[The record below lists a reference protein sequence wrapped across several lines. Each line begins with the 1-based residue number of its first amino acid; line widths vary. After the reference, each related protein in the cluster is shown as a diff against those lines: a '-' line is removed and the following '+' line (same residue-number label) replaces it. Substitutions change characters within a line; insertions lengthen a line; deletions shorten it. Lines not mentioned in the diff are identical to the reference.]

1 MKKFLTSLLLA
12 AATVTAVAQE
22 STPVTMT
29 FVSKTAT
36 ITNGLLRIR
45 ISNQGRV
52 ELIHP
57 FDSKI
62 NMMASNGIY
71 FDYTAESNTA
81 LKPDVVEVL
90 RQDDDYAEV
99 VYRNTT
105 SDLHVTQGYIMRRGE
120 SGFYTYV
127 IMEGTANPVSVR
139 EARVCCR
146 MNANYLNG
154 YVDDRM
160 QGEIPSNSVMSSVES
175 SSSDIIQDAT
185 YRLPDGTIYTK
196 YNWANYVVNDSVH
209 GLMNSN
215 YGLWNIACSH
225 EWLNG
230 GPMRQELTVHATGK
244 SPITI
249 QMLQGEHFGA
259 SAMTLAEGQKIM
271 YGPIYVYVNT
281 GTKEEMIADAKRV
294 AHEKMAQWP
303 FRWFDNQE
311 YPLERGVA
319 YGQLNMSN
327 GSSPEGVQVV
337 LAAPGGEVY
346 RQTGG
351 YIYWGKTDEI
361 GNFAIKNIRPGDYT
375 LYAFAT
381 QGDVIEEFEAE
392 NITVSAGLN
401 DLGSLYW
408 YPTTLTDKL
417 WQIGENNRKSD
428 LFKMSDD
435 LRAYGLFSEPPAN
448 LTFAIG
454 ESKEADDWYYAQ
466 TKNGSWNIT
475 FNVDKAY
482 EGDALLSA
490 SIAGATNNP
499 KIAVMLNGVTL
510 GNWSFYNDAAIYR
523 SAVLGGRHSV
533 RTLSFPASE
542 LKQGSN
548 TLTLKMSGIS
558 KNGGVMWD
566 CIKLE
571 AGDPVEAG
579 VDKIVADETAGPVT
593 LYTPSGIE
601 AGAYTSLA
609 EARRASLAPGVYI
622 YRSQSA
628 AGKMIK

>member
-1 MKKFLTSLLLA
+1 MRKILTSLLLSAVALCA
-12 AATVTAVAQE
+12 AAQEYEPVKLTVVNKQ
-22 STPVTMT
+22 ST
-29 FVSKTAT
+29 F
-36 ITNGLLRIR
+36 TNGLMRVR
-45 ISNQGRV
+45 ISNQARV

-57 FDSKI
+57 FDSKV

-81 LKPDVVEVL
+81 LKPDEMEVI

-105 SDLHVTQGYIMRRGE
+105 GDLHISQGFIMRRGV

-160 QGEIPSNSVMSSVES
+160 QGEIPNNSVMSSVES

-209 GLMNSN
+209 GLMNNN

-271 YGPIYVYVNT
+271 YGPMFVYVNT
-281 GTKEEMIADAKRV
+281 GTKEEMIADAKRM
-294 AHEKMAQWP
+294 AHEQMAQWP
-303 FRWFDNQE
+303 FRWFNNEE
-311 YPLERGVA
+311 YPLERSVA
-319 YGQLNMSN
+319 TGRLYMSN
-327 GSSPEGVQVV
+327 GSSLEGMQVV

-351 YIYWGKTDEI
+351 YIYWGKTDAN
-361 GNFAIKNIRPGDYT
+361 GDFAIKNIRPGEYT
-375 LYAFAT
+375 LYAYAT
-381 QGDVIEEFEAE
+381 QGDVVEEFEVDH
-392 NITVSAGLN
+392 ITIGAGLN
-401 DLGSLYW
+401 ELGSLYW
-408 YPTTLTDKL
+408 YPTTLEDKL

-435 LRAYGLFSEPPAN
+435 LRAYGLFNEPPAN
-448 LTFAIG
+448 LNFTIG
-454 ESKEADDWYYAQ
+454 ESSEADDWYYAQ

-490 SIAGATNNP
+490 SVAGATNNP
-499 KIAVMLNGVTL
+499 KIAVVLNGVTK

-523 SAVLGGRHSV
+523 SAVLGGRHCV
-533 RTLSFPASE
+533 RTLTFPASE

-548 TLTLKMSGIS
+548 TLTLKMTGIS

-566 CIKLE
+566 CLKLE
-571 AGDPVEAG
+571 AGKPVEAG
-579 VDKIVADETAGPVT
+579 IDAVITDETSGSVT
-593 LYTPSGIE
+593 LYTTSGVK
-601 AGAYTSLA
+601 AGTYATLD
-609 EARRASLAPGVYI
+609 EARQAPLAPGIYI
-622 YRSQSA
+622 YRGTSA
-628 AGKMIK
+628 AGKLVK